1 MPRRSKGPRLYLRRA
16 RPGIRRK
23 AVWLIRDGRR
33 DFATGC
39 IASPA
44 NQGPPEAAQ
53 QALADYIAN
62 KYRPS
67 RKNRDI
73 EQIDIADV
81 LSIFLDDCGDDQA
94 NRKRFEGRLSRLN
107 AFWGGRMLSEVSTA
121 TCKEYVRA
129 RGNAGGSRRDLE
141 DLRAA
146 IGHHA
151 SENLHRA
158 IVNVWLP
165 PKGAPRDRWLTRSEV
180 ACLLW
185 ACWRHHEVQMRHRGP
200 DKGRKLPT
208 DKRPLR
214 HLARFIL
221 IGVYTGTRAGAIAA
235 ASPTRAIGR
244 PYVDLD
250 QGIFYRLAQGK
261 RATKKRQPPA
271 PIPPRL
277 LTHLRRWH
285 RLRLIKSH
293 FVEFNGQPITSV
305 KTAFKRA
312 VKLAGLSSEGGKVV
326 PHTLRHT
333 AATWLMQRGVPAWQA
348 AGYLGMSTEM
358 LDRVY
363 GHHSPEHLKQ
373 AAEAITG
380 KKATNVSVV
389 VSVVGK
395 SSKPGK
401 SQKAH

>member
-1 MPRRSKGPRLYLRRA
+1 MSADSRQLSILNLSGRDDLDPTAPLRLSVAAAIAFPDGSMSASGLRREAARGRLVIERIAGKDYTTLGQHRDDERAMPRRSKGPRLYLRRA
-16 RPGIRRK
+16 RPGIGRK

-44 NQGPPEAAQ
+44 DQGPPEAAQ

-67 RKNRDI
+67 RKTRDI

-81 LSIFLDDCGDDQA
+81 LSIYLDDCGDDQA
-94 NRKRFEGRLSRLN
+94 NRRKFEGRLSRLN

-121 TCKEYVRA
+121 TCKEYVKA
-129 RGNAGGSRRDLE
+129 RGNTGGARRDLE

-180 ACLLW
+180 ARLLW
-185 ACWRHHEVQMRHRGP
+185 ACWRHREVQTRHRGP

-221 IGVYTGTRAGAIAA
+221 IGVYTGTRAGAIAT

-244 PYVDLD
+244 SFVDLD

-261 RATKKRQPPA
+261 RATNKRQPPA

-277 LTHLRRWH
+277 LAHLRRWH
-285 RLRLIKSH
+285 RLRLDRKS
-293 FVEFNGQPITSV
+293 FRRV
-305 KTAFKRA
+305 
-312 VKLAGLSSEGGKVV
+312 
-326 PHTLRHT
+326 
-333 AATWLMQRGVPAWQA
+333 QRPA
-348 AGYLGMSTEM
+348 
-358 LDRVY
+358 DHVR
-363 GHHSPEHLKQ
+363 
-373 AAEAITG
+373 
-380 KKATNVSVV
+380 
-389 VSVVGK
+389 
-395 SSKPGK
+395 
-401 SQKAH
+401 